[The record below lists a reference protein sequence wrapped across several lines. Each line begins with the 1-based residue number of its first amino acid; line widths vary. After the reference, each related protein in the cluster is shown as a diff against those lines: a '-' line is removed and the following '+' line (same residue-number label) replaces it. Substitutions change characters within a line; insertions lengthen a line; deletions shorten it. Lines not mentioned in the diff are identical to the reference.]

1 MQGPT
6 QKEQIVKYM
15 KEHGSITRL
24 DSSCKLFIFELSA
37 RIVELEKMGWVF
49 NKARESRKN
58 KYGQTKTFTRYSI
71 AKEGLNLWAN

>member
-37 RIVELEKMGWVF
+37 RIVELEKMGWTF
-49 NKARESRKN
+49 KKERESRKN

-71 AKEGLNLWAN
+71 VKEGLDLWAK